1 MSIIMVLDEL
11 TTWRGRQRII
21 IEYIK
26 MTLPLISHWTFP
38 SGKKSDFKTK
48 QIKSIRGVI

>member
-1 MSIIMVLDEL
+1 MICYYLPP
-11 TTWRGRQRII
+11 RGRQLII

-38 SGKKSDFKTK
+38 SEKKIGFQNKTNQK
-48 QIKSIRGVI
+48 YPRRNLKP